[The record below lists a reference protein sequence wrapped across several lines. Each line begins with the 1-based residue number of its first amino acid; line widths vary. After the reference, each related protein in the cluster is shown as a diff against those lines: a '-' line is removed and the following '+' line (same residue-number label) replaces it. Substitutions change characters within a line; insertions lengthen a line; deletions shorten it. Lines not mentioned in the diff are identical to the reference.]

1 MVRRKYVCLK
11 RVESGQR
18 HRRYSSEYSAP
29 CFGFVENWSDSI
41 ARPGI
46 RHPLE
51 RVVAGFPWWEAPS
64 VRGEL
69 LSLDIEVSARTASR
83 GVRQR
88 RKPDGWQ
95 ASSHEAN
102 LLKESQSKKCS
113 RFRSPILTDSTDT
126 AQLDVVGHQRTD
138 ACDSIVSDWSA
149 CFPIMPLP
157 VPGSEL

>member
-1 MVRRKYVCLK
+1 M
-11 RVESGQR
+11 
-18 HRRYSSEYSAP
+18 
-29 CFGFVENWSDSI
+29 ENCSNSI

-51 RVVAGFPWWEAPS
+51 RMVAGFPWWEALS
-64 VRGEL
+64 IRGEL
-69 LSLDIEVSARTASR
+69 LSLDIEVSARTVSR

-88 RKPDGWQ
+88 RKPDGSP
-95 ASSHEAN
+95 ASSQEAN
-102 LLKESQSKKCS
+102 LLKENQSKKCS

-126 AQLDVVGHQRTD
+126 AHLGVVGHQRTD

-149 CFPIMPLP
+149 CFPIMRLP